1 MKQKTYL
8 DTLME
13 NNKFMKRFNREYKE
27 LVTEE
32 EYQHCNGT
40 DGGENKKLRES
51 LKKQW
56 LEFHIKQMKRSL
68 KEIKEKYKDDP
79 QALKLLSTGYKEMI
93 KKLEEENAIKR

>member
-8 DTLME
+8 DMLLENKEYME
-13 NNKFMKRFNREYKE
+13 RFEKEYKE

-32 EYQHCNGT
+32 EFYHGCGT
-40 DGGENKKLRES
+40 DGGDDKELSES
-51 LKKQW
+51 LKKQYR
-56 LEFHIKQMKRSL
+56 EFHIKQMKRSL

-93 KKLEEENAIKR
+93 KKLKQ